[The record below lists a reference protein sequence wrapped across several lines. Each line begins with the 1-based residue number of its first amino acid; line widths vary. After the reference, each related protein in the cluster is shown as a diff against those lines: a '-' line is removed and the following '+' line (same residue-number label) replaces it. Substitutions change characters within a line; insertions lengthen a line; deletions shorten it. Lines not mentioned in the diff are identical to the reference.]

1 MVNHALN
8 VSYPALIAD
17 ANHQIDTAER
27 VAGIVNDIVSDDLTV
42 WNDHF
47 FAVGGEQ
54 GGGENMYLFHRSG
67 DCPNLYHF
75 SGAEWTQETNST
87 PAAKLESDPC
97 SASPMANPAAPMTAI
112 MEDVSIPT
120 RPNAA
125 TTAKARVM

>member
-1 MVNHALN
+1 MLIDAGILIDNMVNHALN

-54 GGGENMYLFHRSG
+54 GGGENMHLFHRSG

-75 SGAEWTQETNST
+75 SGAEWTQG
-87 PAAKLESDPC
+87 DQ
-97 SASPMANPAAPMTAI
+97 
-112 MEDVSIPT
+112 
-120 RPNAA
+120 
-125 TTAKARVM
+125 